1 MSTQIYL
8 HKMLV
13 IYRLQTSQGTRKSDD
28 LFLIKIE
35 VQNGLG
41 NSATKQN
48 PTLQSMKNTK
58 LSQQKF

>member
-13 IYRLQTSQGTRKSDD
+13 IYRLQTFQGTRKSDD

-48 PTLQSMKNTK
+48 PTLQSMKNAK

>member
-13 IYRLQTSQGTRKSDD
+13 IYRLQTFQGTRKSDD